1 MNRIFLFFAL
11 FLTSFVAFSQGFIKN
26 YGGNAT
32 DIGSAAVQ
40 TPDGG
45 FAIGS
50 ISESFGVKTFD
61 MLLTRVDFEGKLLW
75 NKTYGG
81 NFKDQCFDIAAAND
95 GGFVLAGYSDI
106 EGGTV
111 PNNQFYV
118 VKTDIDGNEI
128 WSRKF
133 GNANDDKVASIIV
146 SKSGN
151 YIGVGSTFNGTDYD
165 AYIFVLDNKGQTVWT
180 YATGG
185 VGNQDA
191 RDVVE
196 VSDGY
201 VFTGTTQTKDATGQL
216 DKNVLMVKVSKSGV
230 PVWFKTYGSADLDE
244 GNAIAITQDNGFII
258 AGRTKKN
265 IDILALRIDTDGNEI
280 WTKSFGGAFEDEAY
294 SVVANQDG
302 SFTIAGNQAT
312 NAVNIDAYLLKI
324 DKDGTKIWSQN
335 IGQSPRY
342 EAFNNIIATSDGG
355 YFATGLSGDLTN
367 DIYCVKTNGNGVAA
381 SGILKGKVF
390 FDKIANC
397 KYDNGETTLGDWLI
411 SVTSKKQNYVAYS
424 KANGDFSVAVDTGK
438 YEVNL
443 LLQNSYWKKVCQTSF
458 TAIIDQAT
466 DTVNVDFPVRAAV
479 SCPNMEVN
487 ISVPKLT
494 RCASNTYSV
503 SFCNRGT
510 ENADNAYV
518 ILEFDEFF
526 EDIQVNLA
534 NVQALGNNKFRCNLN
549 TIPPGICGKF
559 TVLATLDKNC
569 NSTVLGQTHTVSA
582 HIYPDSICASPNAN
596 WDGSSIEVSGKCQ
609 NNQAIFT
616 VKNVGKSTS
625 TPKNGL
631 VIEDDI
637 IYKTQKIPTLLPNAS
652 QDYIFDA
659 KGKTY
664 RMIVE
669 QAAGHPGSSY
679 PTVAI
684 EGCGAVGGTFSTG
697 YVLQFNEDD
706 GNPFVSV
713 CKQESVG
720 AANKNDKT
728 GFPKGFKADRFVSDS
743 SVIDYQ
749 ISFKNTYGKTI
760 EKVTVIDTLS
770 SFLNPMSIYEI
781 LSSHNY
787 VLTFPSPNVLQFT
800 FDKINLPD
808 SAANVLAAN
817 GFVKFKILQRSDKPD
832 NAIIYNRAAIHFDG
846 NATIATNRIKH
857 TVKKN
862 FTNFIQTLTTQNIE
876 YQHVSI
882 KIYPNPFAEI
892 TTIALE
898 GENFETLNFE
908 LFDLLGQKVR
918 SEKFE
923 NNEFNF
929 ARNGLS
935 AGVYLFRINQ
945 NNKTVKVGKIV
956 IQ

>member
-1 MNRIFLFFAL
+1 MNRIVLFFA
-11 FLTSFVAFSQGFIKN
+11 FFITSFTVFSQGFIKN
-26 YGGNAT
+26 YGGNTT

-61 MLLTRVDFEGKLLW
+61 MLLTRVDFEGKVLW

-81 NFKDQCFDIAAAND
+81 NFKDQCFDIATAND

-106 EGGTV
+106 EGGAN

-118 VKTDIDGNEI
+118 VKTDIAGNET

-133 GNANDDKVASIIV
+133 GNANDDKASAIIA

-151 YIGVGSTFNGTDYD
+151 YIGVGSTFNGIDYD
-165 AYIFVLDNKGQTVWT
+165 AYIFVLDKNGQTVWS

-185 VGNQDA
+185 AGNQDA

-201 VFTGTTQTKDATGQL
+201 VFVGTTQTKDASGKL
-216 DKNVLMVKVSKSGV
+216 DKNVLVVKVSKSGV
-230 PVWFKTYGSADLDE
+230 PLSFKTYGGADLDE
-244 GNAIAITQDNGFII
+244 GNSIAVTKDNGFII

-265 IDILALRIDTDGNEI
+265 IDILALRIDADGNEI
-280 WTKSFGGAFEDEAY
+280 WTKSFGGNFEDEAY

-302 SFTIAGNQAT
+302 SFTLAGNQAT
-312 NAVNIDAYLLKI
+312 NAVNIDGYLIKI

-335 IGQSPRY
+335 IGQSTRY

-355 YFATGLSGDLTN
+355 YFMTGSSGDLTN
-367 DIYCVKTNGNGVAA
+367 DIYCVKTNGSGVAA
-381 SGILKGKVF
+381 SGIIKGKVF
-390 FDKIANC
+390 FDKITNC

-411 SVTSKKQNYVAYS
+411 SVKSKKQNYVAYS
-424 KANGDFSVAVDTGK
+424 KANGDFSVAVDTGE
-438 YEVNL
+438 YDVTL

-458 TAIIDQAT
+458 SAKIDQAT
-466 DTVNVDFPVRAAV
+466 DTVNIDFPVRAAV
-479 SCPNMEVN
+479 NCPNMEVN
-487 ISVPKLT
+487 VSTPKLT
-494 RCASNTYSV
+494 RCATNTYSV

-510 ENADNAYV
+510 ENATNSYIIV
-518 ILEFDEFF
+518 EFDEFF
-526 EDIQVNLA
+526 DDIQFGLA
-534 NVQALGNNKFRCNLN
+534 NVQSLGNNKFRCNLN
-549 TIPPGICGKF
+549 TIPSGICGKF
-559 TVLATLDKNC
+559 NVSATLDKNC
-569 NSTVLGQTHTVSA
+569 NSTILGQTHTVSA
-582 HIYPDSICASPNAN
+582 HIYPDTICASPNAN
-596 WDGSSIEVSGKCQ
+596 WDGSSMEVSAKCQ
-609 NNQAIFT
+609 NNQAVFT
-616 VKNVGKSTS
+616 VKNIGKNAS

-637 IYKTQKIPTLLPNAS
+637 IFKTQNIPTLLPNAS

-659 KGKTY
+659 KGKTI

-669 QAAGHPGSSY
+669 QAIGHPGSSY

-684 EGCGAVGGTFSTG
+684 EGCGAVGDTFSTG

-728 GFPKGFKADRFVSDS
+728 GFPKGFRAERFVSDS
-743 SVIDYQ
+743 TIIDYQ

-760 EKVTVIDTLS
+760 EKISIIDTLS
-770 SFLNPMSIYEI
+770 SFLDPTSIYEI

-787 VLTFPSPNVLQFT
+787 ILTFPSPNVVQFT

-808 SAANVLAAN
+808 SAANVLLAN

-832 NAIIYNRAAIHFDG
+832 GAIINNRAIIHFDG
-846 NATIATNRIKH
+846 EPTVATNLTKH

-862 FTNFIQTLTTQNIE
+862 FKNFIKTLTVQNSE
-876 YQHVSI
+876 YQYISV
-882 KIYPNPFAEI
+882 KVYPNPFAENA
-892 TTIALE
+892 TIILE
-898 GENFETLNFE
+898 GENFETLEFE

-918 SEKFE
+918 SEKFD

-945 NNKTVKVGKIV
+945 NGKNIKVGKIM